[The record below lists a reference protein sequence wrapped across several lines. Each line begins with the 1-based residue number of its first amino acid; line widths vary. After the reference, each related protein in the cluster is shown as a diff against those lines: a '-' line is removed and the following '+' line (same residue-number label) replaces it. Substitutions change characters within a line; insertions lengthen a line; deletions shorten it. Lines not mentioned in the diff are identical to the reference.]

1 MVAPWFYQVHNRYQT
16 DLPTEEPTSDQ
27 STKTEVLSDN
37 DKGTT
42 IYTNTLGRILTIC
55 INMLII
61 FMLKPGTLYV
71 GIQEPKKTQFSKGR
85 GLCTDRLHILIL
97 NAKEEE

>member
-1 MVAPWFYQVHNRYQT
+1 
-16 DLPTEEPTSDQ
+16 
-27 STKTEVLSDN
+27 
-37 DKGTT
+37 
-42 IYTNTLGRILTIC
+42 
-55 INMLII
+55 
-61 FMLKPGTLYV
+61 MLKPGTLYV